1 MKTIDKDKLLFK
13 LRDDL
18 EASETEAKLIEN
30 KNIFTKKYLSPIY
43 DELKL
48 AATDQKKEI
57 GNFANIFKKQITD
70 IFDEALNKLKITNEN
85 KAHHPQYD
93 ININSSNISKGS
105 LSPISLILND
115 ILTFFKS
122 LDFKIAMGKEVV
134 DTKYN
139 FDNLNIDI
147 NHPARSTHD
156 SFFINANKMLRTHC
170 TAETAKQLENNKN
183 KDIRILSYG
192 NVYRNDDDDATHS
205 HQFNQI
211 DFVWVKDGLN
221 LKNLKWL
228 ISSLLKHLFGDD
240 IKVRYRLSYFPFT
253 EPSFEVDMSCINCQ
267 GKGCSMCKN
276 TGWIEIL
283 GAGMLHHNVLKASNV
298 SIKNGIAAGIGLDRL
313 AILKYGLTDIRDI
326 YSNDFRIMD
335 QFKLKV

>member
-211 DFVWVKDGLN
+211 DFV
-221 LKNLKWL
+221 
-228 ISSLLKHLFGDD
+228 
-240 IKVRYRLSYFPFT
+240 
-253 EPSFEVDMSCINCQ
+253 
-267 GKGCSMCKN
+267 
-276 TGWIEIL
+276 
-283 GAGMLHHNVLKASNV
+283 
-298 SIKNGIAAGIGLDRL
+298 
-313 AILKYGLTDIRDI
+313 
-326 YSNDFRIMD
+326 
-335 QFKLKV
+335 